1 MAANPST
8 ASDSPVATVGDHEA
22 QEVLEEVTKPV
33 PRWRRG
39 IHDRLARIRANPTGA
54 IALKIGIGLLGAVV
68 IAIGIVAIPLPGPG
82 WGIVI
87 VGLAIWAVEFP
98 WARHLLHFTR
108 KHVQGWTRWIMRQPW
123 PLRSLIGLVGFV
135 FISAIVWLS
144 LKLTMGIDLI
154 KVGLDLLDRF

>member
-8 ASDSPVATVGDHEA
+8 ASDTTGTTVGDHEA
-22 QEVLEEVTKPV
+22 EEVLEEVTRPV

-39 IHDRLARIRANPTGA
+39 MHARLARIRANPTGA

-68 IAIGIVAIPLPGPG
+68 VAVGIVAIPLPGPG

-87 VGLAIWAVEFP
+87 VGLAIWAIEFA

-108 KHVQGWTRWIMRQPW
+108 RHVQNWTRWIMRQPW
-123 PLRSLIGLVGFV
+123 PLRSLLGLLCFIFV
-135 FISAIVWLS
+135 SAIVWLS
-144 LKLTMGIDLI
+144 LKLTMGIDLFQ
-154 KVGLDLLDRF
+154 VGLDLLDRF